1 MLIIFTMFGFTFGN
15 WLARLPAVR
24 DHLGAS
30 TLEMSVIGL
39 IIAVG
44 AVTGLLFAGRT
55 VTWLGPRRALFFS
68 AIGQSIA
75 LPVGSLLLWTGMH
88 IPGLL
93 VLALFGMSFSTGDV
107 AMNVSGAA
115 AERALGKS
123 RMPVLHG
130 GYAFGG
136 VVAMGTG
143 ALAEYLRISVP
154 LHLTAVAVTIL
165 ICVTLALRHVPLV
178 EPEHPAPEQHSAAE
192 SPAHTVTIHT
202 GPIHTVTTEL
212 AEATAAHAPASVPE
226 KAERQSAALTP
237 YNAWKDPRILLIGFV
252 ALSMGLAEGTA
263 TDWLPLAL
271 TNEREFLNSSAALT
285 LGAFFI
291 AMMLT
296 RFSGGWILERFGRVA
311 VLRGGAVLVGASI
324 VLVYAVPFA
333 WAGVA
338 AAVFWGIGCGLGFPI
353 AVSAAADNPVTAVR
367 GVATVSAIAYASY
380 LLGPMA
386 IGFIG
391 EVFGLLTAFLPLLGF
406 LMFVFFA
413 AGATR
418 ETGRRLSL

>member
-1 MLIIFTMFGFTFGN
+1 MFGFAFGN

-30 TLEMSVIGL
+30 TMQMSFIGL
-39 IIAVG
+39 TIAVG
-44 AVTGLLFAGRT
+44 AVAGLLFAGRT
-55 VTWLGPRRALFFS
+55 VTWLGPRRALFYS
-68 AIGQSIA
+68 AIGQAIA
-75 LPVGSLLLWTGMH
+75 LPLGSLMLWTGFV
-88 IPGLL
+88 IPGLV

-123 RMPVLHG
+123 RMPLLHG

-136 VVAMGTG
+136 VVSMGTG
-143 ALAEYLRISVP
+143 ALAEYFSISVP
-154 LHLTAVAVTIL
+154 VHLAAVAVTIL
-165 ICVTLALRHVPLV
+165 VCVNLALRQVPRV
-178 EPEHPAPEQHSAAE
+178 EPEHSVAETPADGQPEL
-192 SPAHTVTIHT
+192 HTRTHTGPIHT

-212 AEATAAHAPASVPE
+212 AEAAAASHTQAVPPGSTPT
-226 KAERQSAALTP
+226 QPP
-237 YNAWKDPRILLIGFV
+237 YNAWKDPRIVLIGFV
-252 ALSMGLAEGTA
+252 ALSMGLTEGTA

-271 TNEREFLNSSAALT
+271 TDHRAFSNSSAALV

-296 RFSGGWILERFGRVA
+296 RFLGGWILERFGRVA
-311 VLRGGAVLVGASI
+311 ALRGGAVLVGASI

-333 WAGVA
+333 WAGVTA
-338 AAVFWGIGCGLGFPI
+338 AIFWGIGCALGFPI

-386 IGFIG
+386 IGFVG
-391 EVFGLLTAFLPLLGF
+391 EAVGLLTAFLPLLGF
-406 LMFVFFA
+406 LVFVFFA
-413 AGATR
+413 ARATR